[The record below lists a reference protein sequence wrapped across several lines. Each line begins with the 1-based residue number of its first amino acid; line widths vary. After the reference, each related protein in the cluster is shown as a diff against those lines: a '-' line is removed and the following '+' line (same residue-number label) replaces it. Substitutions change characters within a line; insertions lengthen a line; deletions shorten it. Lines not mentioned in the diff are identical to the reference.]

1 MDINNIWS
9 RRLKKQRWVMGA
21 CLTVCLS
28 SGAWAISNNAYD
40 LGIDLYNRGCYEKS
54 LEYLTKAEIASPSD
68 PLVHYYLASA
78 YARLGRHKE
87 AKQEYFACYCLDPSG
102 QTSEYCKVALRS
114 YGEPVPGDTLTAKSA
129 NDEQVNRAVSQIKRQ
144 AALQKQ
150 SKNDLA
156 NQGSLTAGRIG
167 EEEASRIKSA
177 AYRRVYSRPSYLVP
191 GDFFNRDSEDPNAVL
206 ARAEEGARLARLSA
220 KQKADEYEKWSKAQ
234 ERAVDE
240 IAGNLESQLK
250 TSNVKGGAK
259 LRAEG
264 TGFYVRFYGQ
274 ERNGPLP
281 NTHGSVAR
289 LEPFVATPGELPV
302 KTIDVKESV
311 KGKVLD

>member
-1 MDINNIWS
+1 MDIDNIS
-9 RRLKKQRWVMGA
+9 LRRLRKGWAIAA
-21 CLTVCLS
+21 CLAIGLS
-28 SGAWAISNNAYD
+28 SDAWAISNTAYD
-40 LGIDLYNRGCYEKS
+40 RGIDLFNQGCYEKS
-54 LEYLTKAEIASPSD
+54 LEYLSKAEIASPSD

-102 QTSEYCKVALRS
+102 QTSEYCKAALRS
-114 YGEPVPGDTLTAKSA
+114 YGEPVPGDIPTAKSA
-129 NDEQVNRAVSQIKRQ
+129 NNEQLNRAVSQIKRQ

-167 EEEASRIKSA
+167 EEEASRIRSA
-177 AYRRVYSRPSYLVP
+177 AYRRLSSRPSYLMP
-191 GDFFNRDSEDPNAVL
+191 GDFFNRDTEDPNAVL

-250 TSNVKGGAK
+250 TSAVKGGAR

-281 NTHGSVAR
+281 NTHKSVAR
-289 LEPFVATPGELPV
+289 LEPFSANEGVIPV

-311 KGKVLD
+311 KGKVLH

>member
-1 MDINNIWS
+1 MDIDNIWS
-9 RRLKKQRWVMGA
+9 RRLKKQGWAIGSFLA
-21 CLTVCLS
+21 ISLS
-28 SGAWAISNNAYD
+28 SAAFAISNSAYD
-40 LGIDLYNRGCYEKS
+40 LGLDLFNRGCYEKS

-87 AKQEYFACYCLDPSG
+87 AKQEYFACFCLDPSG
-102 QTSEYCKVALRS
+102 QTSDYCKAALRS
-114 YGEPVPGDTLTAKSA
+114 YGEPVPGDVLTTKSA
-129 NDEQVNRAVSQIKRQ
+129 GNEQINRAVSQIKRQ

-167 EEEASRIKSA
+167 EEEASRIKNA
-177 AYRRVYSRPSYLVP
+177 AYRRIYSRPSYMVP
-191 GDFFNRDSEDPNAVL
+191 GDFFYRDAEDPNVVL

-281 NTHGSVAR
+281 NIHRSVAR
-289 LEPFVATPGELPV
+289 MTPYASDDSERV
-302 KTIDVKESV
+302 DEKSK
-311 KGKVLD
+311 